1 MTIHAAAFNS
11 LSVDDPD
18 RFAVF
23 DAAFTGRCGNSK
35 TGSNARQ
42 VLKGEVMQ
50 ASSSRQLVKTI
61 QVGGDCRCG
70 PPLPFCSH
78 HAWNMWSKCC
88 NICDLCT
95 WGCGIQVT
103 ADAFNCG
110 IQVTADAFNQ
120 ILLGLIS
127 ELVTGSVEVLCWY
140 LFVCFL
146 LLCDC
151 ELCVPVWVNSP
162 CRKPLT

>member
-1 MTIHAAAFNS
+1 MLTIHTATFNW

-18 RFAVF
+18 CFAAF

-35 TGSNARQ
+35 TGRNARQ
-42 VLKGEVMQ
+42 VLKGEMMQ
-50 ASSSRQLVKTI
+50 ASNSRQLVKTM
-61 QVGGDCRCG
+61 QVDGDCRCG

-78 HAWNMWSKCC
+78 RAWNMWSKCC

-95 WGCGIQVT
+95 WGCGIRVT
-103 ADAFNCG
+103 
-110 IQVTADAFNQ
+110 TDAFNQ

-140 LFVCFL
+140 LFCFL

-162 CRKPLT
+162 CRKPL